1 MPNNQLVPI
10 STQLVK
16 RSNLF
21 STLPDALVE
30 EITKNLRAERW
41 SKKTHISPD
50 VLLERF
56 FILEE
61 GRIEMSRVNPDTGR
75 SVTLDLLQPGDS
87 FDVVILL
94 DGQAHDVILSPLEE
108 IKVLSIPMHKM
119 REWIWKYPA
128 LNQQFMPYLAK
139 KIREQEDKTT
149 DIALYDTVTR
159 LSRIILKNLNKIKNY
174 RGLAENAHT
183 EHLITGLSDEV
194 LARMVGSVRQVI
206 NQHLQEWKK
215 KGVIDK
221 KRNKIIINNLQ
232 QIIDDADITSS
243 HF

>member
-1 MPNNQLVPI
+1 MPSNQLVPV

-21 STLPDALVE
+21 STLPDALIE
-30 EITKNLRAERW
+30 EITQNLRAERW
-41 SKKTHISPD
+41 DKKTYISPD
-50 VLLERF
+50 ILLERF

-75 SVTLDLLQPGDS
+75 TITLDLLQPGDS
-87 FDVVILL
+87 FDVVVLL
-94 DGQAHDVILSPLEE
+94 DGKAHDVILTPLED

-139 KIREQEDKTT
+139 KIRDQEDKTT

-159 LSRIILKNLNKIKNY
+159 LSRIILKNINNY
-174 RGLAENAHT
+174 HGLAENART
-183 EHLITGLSDEV
+183 EHLVTGLSDEM

-221 KRNKIIINNLQ
+221 KRNKIVINDLQ

-243 HF
+243 RF